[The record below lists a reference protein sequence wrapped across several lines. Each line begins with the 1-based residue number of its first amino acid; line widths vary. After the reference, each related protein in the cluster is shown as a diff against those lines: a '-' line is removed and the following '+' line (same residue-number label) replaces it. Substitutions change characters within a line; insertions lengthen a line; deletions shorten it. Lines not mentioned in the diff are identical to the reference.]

1 MKIHIAVDVKSKKII
16 SMKVTDEH
24 VHDSK
29 MLPKIVDDI
38 AKSKHVTVGKI
49 LADGAYDSNAVFRCL
64 ADNGILPCIKVR
76 KNAKVKENK
85 SYP

>member
-24 VHDSK
+24 IHDSK
-29 MLPKIVDDI
+29 MLPKIVDAI

-49 LADGAYDSNAVFRCL
+49 IADGAYYDSNAVFKFL
-64 ADNGILPCIKVR
+64 ADSGILSCIKVR
-76 KNAKVKENK
+76 KNAKLK
-85 SYP
+85 